1 MHLLK
6 FLVTDAL
13 RIIKRQTGVYLKL
26 KFYDVTVYNDE
37 QSMFQCITDT
47 GAGCENQCY
56 NDFAPISHIR
66 YWAFHVSFCTCHKT
80 NIW

>member
-1 MHLLK
+1 MYTLK
-6 FLVTDAL
+6 FL
-13 RIIKRQTGVYLKL
+13 IIGTLVENQTQNLSN
-26 KFYDVTVYNDE
+26 YDVTVYNDE

-66 YWAFHVSFCTCHKT
+66 YWAFHVSVCT
-80 NIW
+80 